1 MLIAALGCLAIG
13 VPFLIV
19 GILSLQYRE
28 GKPFQA
34 KVHLSGDGMITVRY
48 KVKGK
53 VYYKD
58 FEWKPIHPLMRK
70 PKVGQNVTLKGT
82 LDNPTTII
90 YSRGGLESSFAL
102 KIAGIVIGAFFS
114 LVGLFLLLLT
124 LLPLLLGF
132 ASQNNVPE
140 DFYNSYYGISAMIR
154 KLQ

>member
-1 MLIAALGCLAIG
+1 MPIVTFVCLAIG

-70 PKVGQNVTLKGT
+70 PKVGQNVTLEGP
-82 LDNPTTII
+82 LENPTRMI

-102 KIAGIVIGAFFS
+102 KIASIVVGGFFT
-114 LVGLFLLLLT
+114 LVGLFFLLLM
-124 LLPLLLGF
+124 LLPLIGGF
-132 ASQNNVPE
+132 ISRNNVPD
-140 DFYNSYYGISAMIR
+140 DFYSSYYGISAMIH
-154 KLQ
+154 K